1 MAFYRKFHTY
11 WDEAKNNGSKSWLW
25 VLWTCRHQK
34 QSTVNS
40 GSENHNHS
48 GSEASRKASQSLWLK
63 SFKKSFTL
71 TLVQKLQVKLHNYS
85 GWKASRK
92 ASHLLLLKSFK
103 LTETLVK
110 KRSSSVSWGGGR
122 RKYIISCHFD
132 RWHVCKLYVKRLK
145 IRYDYCHF
153 TSITICDF
161 VITW

>member
-1 MAFYRKFHTY
+1 MWCQLFIIVSSHSFDICSQHYKLSTSIAQFTHIGTRPKTIGWKVDFEFCGQAGT
-11 WDEAKNNGSKSWLW
+11 KNK
-25 VLWTCRHQK
+25 VQ
-34 QSTVNS
+34 
-40 GSENHNHS
+40 
-48 GSEASRKASQSLWLK
+48 
-63 SFKKSFTL
+63 L
-71 TLVQKLQVKLHNYS
+71 TLVQKLHNYS

-103 LTETLVK
+103 LTETFVE

>member
-1 MAFYRKFHTY
+1 MICKFEDKFLGILQKVSHIL
-11 WDEAKNNGSKSWLW
+11 G
-25 VLWTCRHQK
+25 RGQK
-34 QSTVNS
+34 QWVEKLTLSFVDVQAPKTKYS
-40 GSENHNHS
+40 KLWF
-48 GSEASRKASQSLWLK
+48 RKSQSLWFR

-132 RWHVCKLYVKRLK
+132 RWHVCKLYV
-145 IRYDYCHF
+145 
-153 TSITICDF
+153 
-161 VITW
+161 